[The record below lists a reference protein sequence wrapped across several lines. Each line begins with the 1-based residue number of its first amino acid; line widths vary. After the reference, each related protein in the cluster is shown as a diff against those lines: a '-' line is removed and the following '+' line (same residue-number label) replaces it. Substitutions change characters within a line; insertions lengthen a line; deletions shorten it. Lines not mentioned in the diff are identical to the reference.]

1 MHRVDLVV
9 GPNGSGKTTFV
20 EHFLA
25 PLLPRS
31 VFVNADEIARR
42 RWPDDPAV
50 HAYEAA
56 RIAEETRRKLLAGGR
71 SFIAET
77 VFSHPSKVRF
87 VRDATH
93 AGCTLILHVLMVPE
107 DLAVHRV
114 AYRVRAGGHD
124 VPEEKIRLRY
134 RRLWVNVASAARM
147 AGSVVFYDNTAHA
160 GPRIVARLTEG
171 VALGHAE
178 WPPWAP
184 EPLLTLTARPA
195 QRLG

>member
-31 VFVNADEIARR
+31 LLVNADEIARR
-42 RWPDDPAV
+42 RWPDEPAV
-50 HAYEAA
+50 HSYEAA
-56 RIAEETRRKLLAGGR
+56 RIAAETRGKLLAGGR

-77 VFSHPSKVRF
+77 VFSHPSKFGF
-87 VRDATH
+87 VRDATR
-93 AGCTLILHVLMVPE
+93 AGCTLVLHVLMVSE

-124 VPEEKIRLRY
+124 VPEEKIRARY

-147 AGSVVFYDNTAHA
+147 AGSATFYDNTAHA
-160 GPRIVARLTEG
+160 GPRIVARLTAG

-184 EPLLTLTARPA
+184 EPLLALTARPA
-195 QRLG
+195 